1 MMLPPWYGTN
11 YWSTKPQIP
20 VEMPWVWEMKG
31 GTLLIEFVTTVVVIV
46 VVVVSVIKVSGLVH
60 GVGSV
65 VVSSD
70 GIFHITSKTM

>member
-1 MMLPPWYGTN
+1 M
-11 YWSTKPQIP
+11 
-20 VEMPWVWEMKG
+20 WEMKG

-70 GIFHITSKTM
+70 GIFHITIKTM